1 MDERD
6 YRTYMSLFSNM
17 SNFMRKPNLLV
28 HLEVTPEESMARIKE
43 RSRGC
48 ETGITL
54 EYLEKLYAGYNA
66 FLKDIAKV
74 IPVIKVKYNKFRTV
88 EERRRL
94 QSISVVDF
102 VDMDKAKVSKQEA
115 DGPSH

>member
-1 MDERD
+1 MG
-6 YRTYMSLFSNM
+6 
-17 SNFMRKPNLLV
+17 
-28 HLEVTPEESMARIKE
+28 ARIKE

-74 IPVIKVKYNKFRTV
+74 IPVIKVKYNKFRTGEEIAKVVV
-88 EERRRL
+88 EEWRRL

-115 DGPSH
+115 DGPSHESLVESPSKQLKAED